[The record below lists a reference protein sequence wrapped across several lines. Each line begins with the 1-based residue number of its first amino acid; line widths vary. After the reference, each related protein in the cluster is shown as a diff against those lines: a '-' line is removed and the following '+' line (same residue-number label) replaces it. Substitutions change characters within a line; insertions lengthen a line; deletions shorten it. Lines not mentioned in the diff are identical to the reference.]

1 MMEKDH
7 RLDDYFVQYKDMVI
21 RNIYLYVDYYT
32 AEDLCQE
39 TFIRLQKY
47 LERVKPEKVKAWL
60 LAVSEHLALDY
71 LKKGGKYDFEKS
83 GMKIVYPKNPDD
95 LVKEGHA
102 LHHCIGGYVER
113 VADRKCI
120 ILFLRQ
126 CSDLQHP
133 YYTIE
138 IQGKRVIQVR
148 GVGNCSATPEVDK
161 FVKAW
166 EQRVLNLI
174 ETAA

>member
-1 MMEKDH
+1 M
-7 RLDDYFVQYKDMVI
+7 
-21 RNIYLYVDYYT
+21 
-32 AEDLCQE
+32 
-39 TFIRLQKY
+39 
-47 LERVKPEKVKAWL
+47 
-60 LAVSEHLALDY
+60 
-71 LKKGGKYDFEKS
+71 
-83 GMKIVYPKNPDD
+83 
-95 LVKEGHA
+95 KEGHA